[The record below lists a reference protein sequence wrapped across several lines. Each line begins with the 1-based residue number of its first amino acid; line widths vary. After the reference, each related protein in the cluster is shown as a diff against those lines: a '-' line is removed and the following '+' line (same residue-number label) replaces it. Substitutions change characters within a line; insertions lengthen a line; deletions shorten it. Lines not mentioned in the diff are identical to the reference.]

1 MIKQLD
7 YEQVKSYRLIIRAQD
22 TGSPPKAN
30 VTNLLVVLDDVN
42 DNTPVFYSSLIQET
56 VPENTKENVNIVK
69 LQAFDAD
76 DGMNA
81 KIFYAIKY
89 NGEILDEHVYFDL
102 YKHDRMRVEARNET
116 QTNYIKSI
124 LPFKIDNETGWLST
138 TKQLDYEEQS
148 AYEFQVIARDFG
160 VPYRESS
167 TQVFVKID
175 DLDDNPP
182 VFAKKNYEL
191 TISELTKVGTEL
203 VKLEA
208 TDLDE
213 KSRLFYTLINGNTD
227 NKFNLINK
235 QMTNEAVLTLMAKLD
250 YKVAKNYQLTVQVA
264 DAGGRTDFATVLINI
279 TDANTHRP
287 VIEKIIPN
295 NMPIQLSEDL
305 ALNTVLAILD
315 AHDDDVG
322 ENARLTFSILTNG
335 LTKSID
341 SSSDSSLQSDSKEEA
356 ANRSTEFP
364 FKIDPNTGVITL
376 TRKLDREQT
385 SGYSFIV
392 NVVDNGNPPLSDTVN
407 IEFEILGRYSN
418 KNCLDMLNILIINHL
433 SVLPLFQKRHQR

>member
-1 MIKQLD
+1 MF
-7 YEQVKSYRLIIRAQD
+7 
-22 TGSPPKAN
+22 N
-30 VTNLLVVLDDVN
+30 
-42 DNTPVFYSSLIQET
+42 
-56 VPENTKENVNIVK
+56 
-69 LQAFDAD
+69 
-76 DGMNA
+76 
-81 KIFYAIKY
+81 
-89 NGEILDEHVYFDL
+89 
-102 YKHDRMRVEARNET
+102 
-116 QTNYIKSI
+116 
-124 LPFKIDNETGWLST
+124 
-138 TKQLDYEEQS
+138 
-148 AYEFQVIARDFG
+148 
-160 VPYRESS
+160 
-167 TQVFVKID
+167 
-175 DLDDNPP
+175 
-182 VFAKKNYEL
+182 KKNYEL
-191 TISELTKVGTEL
+191 TISELTKVGSEL
-203 VKLEA
+203 LKLSA

-213 KSRLFYTLINGNTD
+213 KSRLFYSLINGNSD

-235 QMTNEAVLTLMAKLD
+235 QMANEAVLTLMAKLD
-250 YKVAKNYQLTVQVA
+250 YKQAKNYQLTVQVA

-335 LTKSID
+335 LAKSID
-341 SSSDSSLQSDSKEEA
+341 SSASDSSLQSDSKEELT
-356 ANRSTEFP
+356 NRTTEFP

-407 IEFEILGRYSN
+407 IEFEILGKIIYYIILL
-418 KNCLDMLNILIINHL
+418 LDQVN
-433 SVLPLFQKRHQR
+433 

>member
-30 VTNLLVVLDDVN
+30 VTNLLINIEDVN
-42 DNTPVFYSSLIQET
+42 DASPVFYSSLIQET
-56 VPENTKENVNIVK
+56 VPENTKENENIVK

-102 YKHDRMRVEARNET
+102 YKHERMRLDNRNET
-116 QTNYIKSI
+116 HTNYIRSV

-148 AYEFQVIARDFG
+148 NYEFQVIARDFG

-167 TQVFVKID
+167 TQVIIKIE
-175 DLDDNPP
+175 DLNDNNPI
-182 VFAKKNYEL
+182 FTKKNYEL
-191 TISELTKVGTEL
+191 TISELTKVGSEL

-213 KSRLFYTLINGNTD
+213 RSRLFYSLINGNSD

-250 YKVAKNYQLTVQVA
+250 YKQAKNYQLTVQVA
-264 DAGGRTDFATVLINI
+264 DAGGRTDFATVLINV

-287 VIEKIIPN
+287 VIEKIVPN

-305 ALNTVLAILD
+305 ALNTILACID

-335 LTKSID
+335 LSKSID
-341 SSSDSSLQSDSKEEA
+341 SSSSDSSLQSDSKEDTT
-356 ANRSTEFP
+356 NRTTEFP

-407 IEFEILGRYSN
+407 IEFEILGKPGSR
-418 KNCLDMLNILIINHL
+418 
-433 SVLPLFQKRHQR
+433 LPAP